1 MKRLTKRQVLDLY
14 RDEIRPLIVEEY
26 GEDDIPALR
35 EGFNNWTDGLC
46 KDGEISLELYESIE
60 CPD

>member
-1 MKRLTKRQVLDLY
+1 MLTEKQVLELFE
-14 RDEIRPLIVEEY
+14 DEVRPLIVQRC
-26 GEDDIPALR
+26 GEGDIPALR

-60 CPD
+60 GPD